1 MLYSCVLVSI
11 DLGIA
16 TLNQHTPFW
25 LRQSRQ
31 AVTLERRFRMYH
43 DFVNGVLEDKAH
55 ARGRYHDCL
64 PHDGSRVAPP
74 LRGEAHCGWGTWRM
88 AIASALHWDGFLRL
102 TDATVPNHDACQPFN
117 ITCIQGCRI

>member
-1 MLYSCVLVSI
+1 MLYSWITVSF

-31 AVTLERRFRMYH
+31 AVTLERRFRVYH
-43 DFVNGVLEDKAH
+43 ASVNGVVEGKAH
-55 ARGRYHDCL
+55 ARDRYHDCL
-64 PHDGSRVAPP
+64 PHGGSRVAPP

-88 AIASALHWDGFLRL
+88 AIASASCG
-102 TDATVPNHDACQPFN
+102 
-117 ITCIQGCRI
+117 